1 MSLIKI
7 PVTVSVLY
15 CIADECHDSV
25 HVYQI
30 VHYNVVHMY
39 MYVIVTHLSALSL
52 IMSILMTLLFVDK
65 KVCCQYLQILTIKYH
80 SSKEPRYESNLV

>member
-15 CIADECHDSV
+15 CRADECHGSV

-30 VHYNVVHMY
+30 VHYNVVYMY

-52 IMSILMTLLFVDK
+52 IMSILMTLLFADK
-65 KVCCQYLQILTIKYH
+65 KVCCQYLQILTIKYQ
-80 SSKEPRYESNLV
+80 SSKEPRYEGNLV